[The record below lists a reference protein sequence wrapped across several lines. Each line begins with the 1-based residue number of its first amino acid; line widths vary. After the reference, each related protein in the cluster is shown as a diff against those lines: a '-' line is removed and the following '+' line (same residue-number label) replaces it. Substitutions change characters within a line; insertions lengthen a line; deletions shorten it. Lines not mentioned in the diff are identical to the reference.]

1 MTDPLTLRPAI
12 ASDLP
17 GVLRLYAQPDIDD
30 GDVLAL
36 PDATRLWERM
46 ATYPNYKLHVAVEG
60 AGVVGTFALLIM
72 DNIGHLG
79 APSAIVEDVAVDPAM
94 QGRGIGK
101 AMMRHAITLATQSGC
116 YKLTLS
122 SNLKRDKAHAFY
134 ESLEFE
140 RHGYSFRM
148 ALPSAPPYTLL
159 IQELLAPDG

>member
-17 GVLRLYAQPDIDD
+17 DVLRLYAQPDIDD
-30 GDVLAL
+30 GDILDL
-36 PDATRLWERM
+36 PDATRIWERM
-46 ATYPNYKLHVAVEG
+46 ASYPNYRLHVAVEG
-60 AGVVGTFALLIM
+60 SNIVGTFALLIM

-79 APSAIVEDVAVDPAM
+79 APSAIVEDVAVDPSV

-101 AMMRHAITLATQSGC
+101 AMMRHAITLAAQSGC

-134 ESLEFE
+134 DSLGFE
-140 RHGYSFRM
+140 RHGYSFR
-148 ALPSAPPYTLL
+148 
-159 IQELLAPDG
+159 IDGLKKA